1 MKKNSFLFFIVM
13 VIQNSA
19 FNFVHPVTPK
29 LISVLELPAYT
40 FGIAFASMATSSFL
54 FSRFWGYISSLK
66 DNRYIYSF
74 NCIIYGLSQI
84 LFMVSKSVLH
94 IIVARFI
101 GGCAVAAI
109 NVSALNY
116 LVKIS
121 TQENKSKNL
130 ALFTS
135 LTVISNSLGFLIG
148 GYIGNNNLKFA
159 FYAQFITLC
168 ISSLLFIVF
177 GVKTKQN
184 KKIDKARFK
193 NYLNPI
199 IVFDYNINQKLKII
213 LIIVFLT
220 FTSSITYEQS
230 FNYYLNDILNFMP
243 SRIGEIKAITTII
256 ILVFNI
262 LLSYKLL
269 ESKNFKINLS
279 IILLLCSFFS
289 FSHIFLK
296 RIDLFLISS
305 YIFMAL
311 NSLHV
316 PLIQKRITDSSSDE
330 IYGTYNALKSL
341 GWIVGGLIAGFS
353 YQLYFN
359 LPFLI
364 TSLIFLISTIMLN
377 FNSFKSNKL

>member
-1 MKKNSFLFFIVM
+1 
-13 VIQNSA
+13 
-19 FNFVHPVTPK
+19 
-29 LISVLELPAYT
+29 
-40 FGIAFASMATSSFL
+40 
-54 FSRFWGYISSLK
+54 
-66 DNRYIYSF
+66 
-74 NCIIYGLSQI
+74 
-84 LFMVSKSVLH
+84 
-94 IIVARFI
+94 
-101 GGCAVAAI
+101 
-109 NVSALNY
+109 
-116 LVKIS
+116 
-121 TQENKSKNL
+121 
-130 ALFTS
+130 
-135 LTVISNSLGFLIG
+135 
-148 GYIGNNNLKFA
+148 
-159 FYAQFITLC
+159 
-168 ISSLLFIVF
+168 
-177 GVKTKQN
+177 
-184 KKIDKARFK
+184 
-193 NYLNPI
+193 
-199 IVFDYNINQKLKII
+199 
-213 LIIVFLT
+213 
-220 FTSSITYEQS
+220 
-230 FNYYLNDILNFMP
+230 MP